1 MRCFSDGPLANT
13 EWILLPRPMLAWGK
27 EGGRGSLISPANIR
41 DAYRIF
47 NFALFRF
54 TLKKFKTPLRD
65 KQDFFLTWGKEGGHC
80 SLISPANIQDAYRRS
95 CWKIDFEENRWCFV
109 DFRHWRSFSIVF
121 NFNSLWVHYEKE
133 EILFEEYWWLLV
145 WAIEERHAWYL
156 CPRFSQF
163 PRF

>member
-80 SLISPANIQDAYRRS
+80 SLISPANIQDAYSFVNFTPFQDHAEKLILKKIGDVLLTWGIEGVFQLFSILTHCEFILKKRRFFLR
-95 CWKIDFEENRWCFV
+95 KID
-109 DFRHWRSFSIVF
+109 VF
-121 NFNSLWVHYEKE
+121 W
-133 EILFEEYWWLLV
+133 LV
-145 WAIEERHAWYL
+145 WAIERGHA
-156 CPRFSQF
+156 
-163 PRF
+163 

>member
-1 MRCFSDGPLANT
+1 MRCFSDGLLANT

-121 NFNSLWVHYEKE
+121 NFNSMWVH
-133 EILFEEYWWLLV
+133 FETLPKALRTKVLTALTSNFGLV
-145 WAIEERHAWYL
+145 GLVQYAW
-156 CPRFSQF
+156 
-163 PRF
+163 